1 VTYYQVYADSEQIIS
16 VVMQT
21 SLSIVQFLEHS

>member
-1 VTYYQVYADSEQIIS
+1 VYADSEQIIS